1 MERTGLL
8 TRGSGCVHGSSGPG
22 SSRKNV
28 RSTRPQ
34 ARRTLVESSI
44 IVTIKC
50 NNSFLGAEKRKGRSQ
65 VRCEAGLG
73 DSLRDLFDFEKWA
86 PRSSQAWRLG
96 NDVRASDAAAKKQDG
111 KMTDDDVDVLNER
124 LAASRSMDSDGSGKR
139 DGRGQQQSENE
150 GEEDSAKPSFL
161 QSTDE
166 EFAEALNEKITQVA
180 STYKGRSSE
189 DGVSEDTM
197 YVESCDSNRTE
208 QLTGAELLELIYAK
222 YGKKHDVAFVRR
234 DIPGKTLVSLNLYHA
249 YLGQRSFPMSAEDY
263 EEKLDGVACYLEF
276 WGQTDR
282 VISFLKEPIT
292 PRRGLPSRPIV
303 GNAVSI
309 SLDLT
314 PDQIAEWF
322 GR

>member
-1 MERTGLL
+1 M
-8 TRGSGCVHGSSGPG
+8 
-22 SSRKNV
+22 
-28 RSTRPQ
+28 RSTRAQ
-34 ARRTLVESSI
+34 LWHRSADSASI
-44 IVTIKC
+44 AVTRC
-50 NNSFLGAEKRKGRSQ
+50 NTSFLGPEKRQGRSQ

-96 NDVRASDAAAKKQDG
+96 NDVRANDAASGTQNG
-111 KMTDDDVDVLNER
+111 KMTDEDVDVLNER
-124 LAASRSMDSDGSGKR
+124 LAASRSMDSDDDRLQG
-139 DGRGQQQSENE
+139 
-150 GEEDSAKPSFL
+150 GEEDKAQPSFL

-180 STYKGRSSE
+180 STQNGRSSE
-189 DGVSEDTM
+189 EDD
-197 YVESCDSNRTE
+197 VFDNSGSGTE
-208 QLTGAELLELIYAK
+208 QLSGAELLELIYAK

-282 VISFLKEPIT
+282 VVSFLKEPIT

-314 PDQIAEWF
+314 DDQIAEWF

>member
-1 MERTGLL
+1 M
-8 TRGSGCVHGSSGPG
+8 
-22 SSRKNV
+22 
-28 RSTRPQ
+28 RSTLPQ
-34 ARRTLVESSI
+34 SRHTGVDSTSIMITRRI
-44 IVTIKC
+44 
-50 NNSFLGAEKRKGRSQ
+50 NNSFIGAEKRKGRSQ

-96 NDVRASDAAAKKQDG
+96 NDVRASDAASRDKKDG
-111 KMTDDDVDVLNER
+111 KMTDDDVEVLNER
-124 LAASRSMDSDGSGKR
+124 LAASRSMDSD
-139 DGRGQQQSENE
+139 DGLQRGQQLEKE
-150 GEEDSAKPSFL
+150 GEEDGAQPSFL

-180 STYKGRSSE
+180 STYKGGSYDDSE
-189 DGVSEDTM
+189 EDSTG
-197 YVESCDSNRTE
+197 SLGSGNSRTE

-282 VISFLKEPIT
+282 VVSFLKEPIT

-314 PDQIAEWF
+314 SDQIAEWF